1 MKAIILAAGVGSRL
15 GKPFPRCL
23 SRLPYGEMI
32 LGRQIRILRECGINE
47 IIVVVG
53 FKKEFIMEYFPG
65 VLYKYNP
72 LFYITNTAKSLL
84 CAVEDLDDDILWM
97 NGDVVFDKQ
106 VLKLL
111 VKNKGNAV
119 ADNSAHCGEEEVKYR
134 ADKNGFLLE
143 ISKQVANPQGEAV
156 GINRVSREDLIS
168 FKKALQE
175 AADEDYFEKGIE
187 LMLERGKRF
196 KVVNISEY
204 RCIEVDF
211 PADWEVAVSL
221 FSEPPAAAT
230 EESNEQNE

>member
-1 MKAIILAAGVGSRL
+1 V
-15 GKPFPRCL
+15 
-23 SRLPYGEMI
+23 
-32 LGRQIRILRECGINE
+32 
-47 IIVVVG
+47 
-53 FKKEFIMEYFPG
+53 
-65 VLYKYNP
+65 
-72 LFYITNTAKSLL
+72 
-84 CAVEDLDDDILWM
+84 AV
-97 NGDVVFDKQ
+97 
-106 VLKLL
+106 
-111 VKNKGNAV
+111 
-119 ADNSAHCGEEEVKYR
+119 NSAHCGEEEVKYR